1 MPLLKKIKKFI
12 SHKYLT
18 RMIATCL
25 AFFILPCLLVMSLMV
40 ARAHSQL
47 RSANETYYYEVT
59 DSFSRAFLV
68 QLSDFR
74 QWTYRVSLDSRSR
87 KNDAA
92 KLALNEDSTGYALWD
107 AAKTLSSYF
116 ASLDRTP
123 FIYYRAQNRVLSS
136 KAVMPAEMMYVNHV
150 NGSGEPPAEFLAL
163 FDAREGVRY

>member
-1 MPLLKKIKKFI
+1 
-12 SHKYLT
+12 
-18 RMIATCL
+18 MIATCL

-59 DSFSRAFLV
+59 DSFSRAVLV

-92 KLALNEDSTGYALWD
+92 KLALNEDSTGYARP
-107 AAKTLSSYF
+107 SSII
-116 ASLDRTP
+116 ARRT
-123 FIYYRAQNRVLSS
+123 ACC
-136 KAVMPAEMMYVNHV
+136 
-150 NGSGEPPAEFLAL
+150 PP
-163 FDAREGVRY
+163 RPSCPPR